1 MVFPDAP
8 IAHLGKSEDALQD
21 AKRMLDP
28 GSHSSLGRV
37 LALGLFVNIV
47 LVSGPAA
54 SHILCLG
61 RGGAHSPSKEEATL
75 QRGSSTRRCRS
86 VQP

>member
-1 MVFPDAP
+1 LVVFPDAP

-28 GSHSSLGRV
+28 GSHSSLGCV

-61 RGGAHSPSKEEATL
+61 RGCADGFALALIGAIAPYFAL
-75 QRGSSTRRCRS
+75 FA
-86 VQP
+86 VQ